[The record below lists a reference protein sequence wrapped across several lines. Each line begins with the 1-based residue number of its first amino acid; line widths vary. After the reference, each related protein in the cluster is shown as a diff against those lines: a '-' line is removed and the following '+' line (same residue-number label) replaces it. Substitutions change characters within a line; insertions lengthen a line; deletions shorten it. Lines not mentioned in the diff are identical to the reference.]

1 MKATET
7 PRGRVLALW
16 AVKMMHLHAFT
27 PKTAGIRRMF
37 ASAHDDEPVDGMVC
51 YVAQKVRPP
60 NLEVAETPSANAVG
74 GAAKQL
80 IV

>member
-1 MKATET
+1 MMMNQWMGWCFPLQVAIAEGRLYATWL
-7 PRGRVLALW
+7 R
-16 AVKMMHLHAFT
+16 
-27 PKTAGIRRMF
+27 
-37 ASAHDDEPVDGMVC
+37 
-51 YVAQKVRPP
+51 KVRPP